1 MAKFSVVLLTAPP
14 PGLAAETGG
23 AYVKVDGR
31 ESLMRAVELFLNRPP
46 IVQIQVVVAE
56 DFAEEAK
63 RKYGGHLG
71 FSGVKML
78 TGGPRW
84 IDQIAAA
91 AGTISPDATHVMLH
105 DAARPAVPYNDL
117 DALLE
122 SADKHPAVTLAAPLR
137 TGLVEVDEGSEA
149 VAFHLP
155 QQFMH
160 VLTPQVFQKAVFAE
174 MAKTKQEPHAS
185 KFTLLKASPLN
196 VRVSNAGDAIVAK
209 SMIHLLPKPKMKA
222 SENPFEEAQW

>member
-14 PGLAAETGG
+14 PGLAADGGG
-23 AYVKVDGR
+23 AFVKVDGR
-31 ESLMRAVELFLNRPP
+31 ESLLRAVELFLNRPP
-46 IVQIQVVVAE
+46 IVQIQAVVAE

-71 FSGVKML
+71 FSGVKLL

-84 IDQIAAA
+84 IDQIAVAA
-91 AGTISPDATHVMLH
+91 SHVLPDATHVVLH

-122 SADKHPAVTLAAPLR
+122 VADKHAAVALVALLR
-137 TGLVEVDEGSEA
+137 TGLVEVDEGEQA

-155 QQFMH
+155 QRYMH
-160 VLTPQVFQKAVFAE
+160 VLTPQVYQKAIFAE

-196 VRVSNAGDAIVAK
+196 VRVSNAGDAMVAK

-222 SENPFEEAQW
+222 SDNPFEEAQW